1 MEKIQEKALNVI
13 YNGNHSTYEEL
24 LAISKSPSLKI
35 RRISTIAIQSFK
47 IINKERP
54 QYIHYLVVLNNNKYD
69 FSYSNT
75 AHIPTVKTIWIELF
89 YIVCFR
95 NLK

>member
-1 MEKIQEKALNVI
+1 MEKNQEKTLNVI

-47 IINKERP
+47 LLIRKYLNIYINRSFE
-54 QYIHYLVVLNNNKYD
+54 
-69 FSYSNT
+69 
-75 AHIPTVKTIWIELF
+75 
-89 YIVCFR
+89 
-95 NLK
+95 